1 MRFKLISTVCGVV
14 IIWLLPSSLIWA
26 QTSADTVLARVGTEK
41 IYLSQF
47 QQRLQSKGIS
57 SNSQSLILPA
67 KQAALDD
74 MIDEL
79 LIEKRASNYNFK
91 SEPELQSRI
100 GQYRNQLVL
109 GLLRKKLVSDAV
121 TVSDS
126 EIVAYYQ
133 ANREAGYKIPEAVKF
148 RQIFIS
154 FESSDLKDKTKDS
167 KKFDR
172 EARAKSKEILRRLK
186 NGADFGPLAKTFSNH
201 KSAKEGGEMGFVP
214 RGELPPEL
222 EEVLYSS
229 SPGLIEKPIKSS
241 YGYHI
246 VEIQDFQTE
255 SYQDLTG
262 FLQDGIRDTL
272 KKRKEEHRQ
281 QVLLDSLKQ
290 QFSVKYRQGAVT
302 KLTSPPS
309 FESWL
314 LASGPDTLYYTQL
327 LPGFQSYLMNKK
339 SKADSVSARDFLA
352 GQADTLILLAAAR
365 QMKLGQDPAIKGQV
379 EKFKTDLAKQ
389 KIRAQKPLTEFNP
402 TPKDIADYYGKHKET
417 WKEER
422 PIYVQHIVLAD
433 SARAAKVR
441 KEIID
446 GLDFRQAALKY
457 YPGEKEIREI
467 AYDLGFISAMEM
479 PASFY
484 KQALEL
490 QVGQISQPVR
500 TEYGWHLIKLVA
512 RKDYQ
517 SLEEVQEE
525 IRAILLEDKNE
536 NTLSKW
542 RDQLRKGTKI
552 WVNQKLL
559 ERVTGATGG

>member
-229 SPGLIEKPIKSS
+229 SPGLIEKPIKST

-246 VEIQDFQTE
+246 VEIQDFQKE

-302 KLTSPPS
+302 KLTSPPG

>member
-1 MRFKLISTVCGVV
+1 MRFKLISIVGGVV
-14 IIWLLPSSLIWA
+14 IVSLIPFSLVWA

-186 NGADFGPLAKTFSNH
+186 NGADFGQLAKTFSNH

-229 SPGLIEKPIKSS
+229 SPGLIERPIKSS

-446 GLDFRQAALKY
+446 GLDFRHAALKY

-525 IRAILLEDKNE
+525 IRAVLLEDKNE